1 MTTECPLVDA
11 SDPSADLEVRSEH
24 SVTLP
29 GPKEAEE
36 GLQGLDV
43 PWL

>member
-1 MTTECPLVDA
+1 MATESPLVYA
-11 SDPSADLEVRSEH
+11 SDPSANFQVGSEH